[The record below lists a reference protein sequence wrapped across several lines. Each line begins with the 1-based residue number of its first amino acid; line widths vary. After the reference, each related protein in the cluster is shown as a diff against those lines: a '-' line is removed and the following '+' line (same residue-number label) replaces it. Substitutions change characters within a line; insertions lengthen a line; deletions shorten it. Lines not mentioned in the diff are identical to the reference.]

1 MPKNLLLGPEFFR
14 CLCFFCFVT
23 DAAAVVVTFNAA
35 AGAAVVVV
43 ADELVV
49 KRGQI

>member
-1 MPKNLLLGPEFFR
+1 M
-14 CLCFFCFVT
+14 T
-23 DAAAVVVTFNAA
+23 DTADAVVTFNAA